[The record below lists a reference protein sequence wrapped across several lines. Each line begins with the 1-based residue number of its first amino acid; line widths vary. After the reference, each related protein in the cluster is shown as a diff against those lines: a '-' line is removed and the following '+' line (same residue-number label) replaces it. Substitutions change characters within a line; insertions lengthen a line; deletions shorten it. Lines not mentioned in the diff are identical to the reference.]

1 MAGFTIS
8 PGNMINIIMIAAGI
22 GICGMI
28 ILLVSSGTQLR
39 KQVTRYFQ
47 LFFSIVILYIGSHL
61 VRQLL
66 EGQPGPVV
74 HYALYG
80 VTLLEFLA
88 SGAMA
93 FLFSGLTLFIAAPEK
108 GRSRYTWLFIGTLV
122 MHAVLMIVSQF
133 ISLCYYFDADNLYH
147 RAPGYLLSNLAHVIM
162 LIGDVFLLIRY
173 RGKFSDRIR
182 PAFWAYIVAPLAAIL
197 LQAFTHDVQFII
209 LATVAA
215 AVYMSLSIM
224 RDQMEKY
231 EKQQEVTNRLSMEL
245 NMATA
250 IQASQLPR
258 LFPAFPNRPEFE
270 VYASMKPAK
279 EVGGDFY
286 DFFLID
292 NDHIGLVMADVSG
305 KGVPAALFMMVAR
318 VLIKAHLQNGENPA
332 EALENVNNQLCE
344 SNEAQL
350 FVTVW
355 AAVLEISTGKGVAAN
370 AGHEHPAIRRAGGE
384 YALQIY
390 RHSPAVATM
399 DGIPFREHSF
409 QLNPGDTLFVYTD
422 GVAEATNAGNELF
435 GSDRMLDALN
445 TDPDAQPEEVLANVM
460 RGIDTFVAG
469 AEQFDDITML
479 CLKYDGPAKSG
490 EDA

>member
-1 MAGFTIS
+1 MPVFNVS
-8 PGNMINIIMIAAGI
+8 VGNMVNILMIAAGI

-28 ILLVSSGTQLR
+28 ILQVSSGTQLR
-39 KQVTRYFQ
+39 REVTRYFQ
-47 LFFSIVILYIGSHL
+47 LFFGVVILYIGSHL
-61 VRQLL
+61 ARQLL
-66 EGQPGPVV
+66 EGQPGAVV

-88 SGAMA
+88 SGTMA
-93 FLFSGLTLFIAAPEK
+93 FLFSALTLFVANPEK
-108 GRSRYTWLFIGTLV
+108 GRDLYSRLFIGTL
-122 MHAVLMIVSQF
+122 ALYAALMFFSQF
-133 ISLCYYFDADNLYH
+133 TNLCYYFDADNIYH
-147 RAPGYLLSNLAHVIM
+147 RAPAYLLSNLAHVVM
-162 LIGDVFLLIRY
+162 LGGDACLLVKY
-173 RGKFSDRIR
+173 RDRFSDRIR
-182 PAFWAYIVAPLAAIL
+182 PAFWNYIIAPIAAIVI
-197 LQAFTHDVQFII
+197 QAFFHDVQFII

-215 AVYMSLSIM
+215 AVYMSLVIM
-224 RDQMEKY
+224 RDQMQKY
-231 EKQQEVTNRLSMEL
+231 EKQQEVSNRLGMEL

-258 LFPAFPNRPEFE
+258 LFPAFPNRPEFD
-270 VYASMKPAK
+270 VYASMTPAK

-318 VLIKAHLQNGENPA
+318 VLIKSHLQNGESPA
-332 EALENVNNQLCE
+332 EALKNVNDQLCE
-344 SNEAQL
+344 GNEAEL

-399 DGIPFREHSF
+399 EGIPFREHSF
-409 QLNPGDTLFVYTD
+409 QLDPGDSLFVYTD
-422 GVAEATNAGNELF
+422 GVAEATDANNELF
-435 GSDRMLDALN
+435 GNDRMLGALN
-445 TDPDAQPEEVLANVM
+445 IDPDAKPEAVLSNVM
-460 RGIDTFVAG
+460 QGIDAFVAG

-479 CLKYDGPAKSG
+479 CLKYNGSADQEA
-490 EDA
+490 